1 MCMSILVPKLWAY
14 DHVGGRCVVFS
25 DFSFS
30 SVFWFFLPRPSLA
43 SDSHTIMAD
52 NAEQKIK
59 KLEKK
64 VTKLEKAKA
73 KLVNV
78 AKRSDE
84 AVTNAI
90 EVGDIE
96 DLGTQ

>member
-1 MCMSILVPKLWAY
+1 
-14 DHVGGRCVVFS
+14 
-25 DFSFS
+25 
-30 SVFWFFLPRPSLA
+30 
-43 SDSHTIMAD
+43 MAD

-73 KLVNV
+73 ELVKV
-78 AKRSDE
+78 AKRSSD

-90 EVGDIE
+90 EVRVIE

>member
-1 MCMSILVPKLWAY
+1 
-14 DHVGGRCVVFS
+14 
-25 DFSFS
+25 
-30 SVFWFFLPRPSLA
+30 
-43 SDSHTIMAD
+43 MAD

>member
-1 MCMSILVPKLWAY
+1 M
-14 DHVGGRCVVFS
+14 
-25 DFSFS
+25 
-30 SVFWFFLPRPSLA
+30 PRPSLA

-52 NAEQKIK
+52 NTEQKIK

-64 VTKLEKAKA
+64 VTKLERAKA
-73 KLVNV
+73 ELVQV
-78 AKRSDE
+78 AKRSSD

-90 EVGDIE
+90 EVRVIE

>member
-30 SVFWFFLPRPSLA
+30 SVFWFFLPRP
-43 SDSHTIMAD
+43 SHTIMAD

>member
-1 MCMSILVPKLWAY
+1 M
-14 DHVGGRCVVFS
+14 
-25 DFSFS
+25 
-30 SVFWFFLPRPSLA
+30 PRPSLA

-73 KLVNV
+73 ELVKV
-78 AKRSDE
+78 AKRSSD

-90 EVGDIE
+90 EVRVIE

>member
-1 MCMSILVPKLWAY
+1 M
-14 DHVGGRCVVFS
+14 
-25 DFSFS
+25 
-30 SVFWFFLPRPSLA
+30 PRPSLA

-64 VTKLEKAKA
+64 VTKLERAKA
-73 KLVNV
+73 ELVQV
-78 AKRSDE
+78 AKRSSD

-90 EVGDIE
+90 EVRVIE